1 MTSSFLLRR
10 PWRDN
15 PLVSIIIPAYQ
26 AEDTIAQAIKSLLDQ
41 TYSNWEAVI
50 GSDDRVDYLSL
61 LSVQGIEDSR
71 LKQEF
76 TGGCG
81 SGEATARNTAIA
93 ISTGEVIANLDADDA
108 YDANRLAELL
118 PLVMECGAAIDNTG
132 VYNTDLIL
140 YKRPFPERTTVSF
153 ATADDILKPRIPFF
167 PVFHREFLG
176 NGWTKVPFAADVLF
190 NLELLSRVGQVAI
203 HPLPLYRYY
212 KRENSITQSA
222 TAFETAEQA
231 YHKILSLLDARELD
245 LTEMIH
251 TAARVEF
258 SQNLRLNRI
267 FRKYMQSGRCRNLEE
282 FLDMTDN
289 GHADWLKLEL
299 ESVTI

>member
-1 MTSSFLLRR
+1 MS
-10 PWRDN
+10 N
-15 PLVSIIIPAYQ
+15 CCEPLVSIIIPAYK
-26 AEDTIAQAIKSLLDQ
+26 AEKTIAAAIESLLAQ
-41 TYSNWEAVI
+41 TYTNWEAAI
-50 GSDDRVDYLSL
+50 GSDDGVDYLSL
-61 LSVQGIEDSR
+61 LSRQGIKDPR

-108 YDANRLAELL
+108 YQPNRLAEMM
-118 PLVMECGAAIDNTG
+118 PLVMDCGAAIDNTG
-132 VYNTDLIL
+132 VYNTDLVL
-140 YKRPFPERTTVSF
+140 YKRPFGDRSTVTF
-153 ATADDILKPRIPFF
+153 ATPDDILKPRIPFF

-176 NGWTKVPFAADVLF
+176 KGWTKVPFAADVLF
-190 NLELLSRVGQVAI
+190 NLELLSRVGKVAI

-231 YHKILSLLDARELD
+231 YRKILSLLDGRELD
-245 LTEMIH
+245 LAENIR

-258 SQNLRLNRI
+258 AQNLRLNRV
-267 FRKYMQSGRCRNLEE
+267 FRKYMESGRCRNLEE

-289 GHADWLKLEL
+289 GHANWLKLEL
-299 ESVTI
+299 ESVAL